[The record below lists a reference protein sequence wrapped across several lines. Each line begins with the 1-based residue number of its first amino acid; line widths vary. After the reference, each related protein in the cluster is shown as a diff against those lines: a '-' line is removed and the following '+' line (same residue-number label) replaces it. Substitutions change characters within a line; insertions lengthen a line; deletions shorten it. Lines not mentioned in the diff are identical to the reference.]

1 MASNKAKFNREKAG
15 KTKVI
20 SKYAAHE
27 KDTGSPKV
35 QIAILTERIKYL
47 TDHLKTHKKDKH
59 SRRGLLKLVGQR
71 RKLINYFERTAE
83 GKEDSASFLKEVGL
97 SK

>member
-15 KTKVI
+15 KAGVI
-20 SKYAAHE
+20 SKYAAHD

-83 GKEDSASFLKEVGL
+83 GKESASEFLKEVGL